1 MSKFEEESRKRF
13 AREKGLPETATWA
26 DINHHNSEES
36 RKRFA
41 REKGLPET
49 ATWADINQVKSK

>member
-26 DINHHNSEES
+26 DIN
-36 RKRFA
+36 
-41 REKGLPET
+41 
-49 ATWADINQVKSK
+49 QVKSK